1 MHILIAD
8 DHLDTA
14 VSLAELLD
22 VAHVGTLTTAIASN
36 GVVALELA
44 ARTRPDVAML
54 DIEMP
59 GMDGLMAAHRL
70 RQLYCRWIE
79 LIAVSGRRA
88 HITAARLSGD
98 FDHAIAKPI
107 DVQRLLHVVATV
119 DATFLYPGEI
129 GPR

>member
-14 VSLAELLD
+14 VSLAELLA
-22 VAHVGTLTTAIASN
+22 VAHVRTLTTAIASN

-44 ARTRPDVAML
+44 ARSRPDVAML

-70 RQLYCRWIE
+70 RQLYGRRICV
-79 LIAVSGRRA
+79 IAMSGRTA

-98 FDHAIAKPI
+98 FDYAIAKPI
-107 DVQRLLHVVATV
+107 DVQRLLRVVEAV
-119 DATFLYPGEI
+119 DGSSVL
-129 GPR
+129 R

>member
-14 VSLAELLD
+14 ASLAELLA
-22 VAHVGTLTTAIASN
+22 VAHVRMLTTAIASN

-44 ARTRPDVAML
+44 ARSRPDVAML

-70 RQLYCRWIE
+70 RQLYGRRICV
-79 LIAVSGRRA
+79 IAMSGRRA

-98 FDHAIAKPI
+98 FDYAIAKPI
-107 DVQRLLHVVATV
+107 DVQRLLSVVEAV
-119 DATFLYPGEI
+119 DASSVLG
-129 GPR
+129 